1 MFEKERPTRT
11 GVLLIAFVAT
21 LALLVLASY
30 NSVPTRG
37 RSGASQPGVAWSIP
51 AAIETY
57 SPPTTTPDLRPT
69 PTYAP
74 PPTQEPPPL
83 AEVFPVDKA
92 APVPNVAWSAES
104 DNRLT
109 IWVGHYSD
117 NPAPGISA
125 ARRVAQWNN
134 TKRVDYAITYLAL
147 GNMAV
152 SPNNRYL
159 AALVKGVCEAP
170 PPEPTATP
178 GGDPNIPGMPI
189 VDGPCE
195 GFGPEYIYVIDL
207 ATGRVQTIPD
217 YNRYHDSNLSGL
229 DKIIGW
235 FDDDRFGIKPDSGH
249 MLVATR
255 DGTPIESRV
264 WPGASIYD
272 SVYRLSLLP
281 DHKTIFAWVHGEFFF
296 RDAPTGVVRKAGNK
310 LEGIGYEY
318 LAPSPDGKLISYQEP
333 ETGRESNDG
342 RHYELWA
349 QELAT
354 DRLHKLSPVGVW
366 DTQPAWSPDSSRI
379 AFAHTESIP
388 TSNDAWWSGFA
399 DKANTNIYIADAATN
414 TSRKLTNF
422 TNAHNAG
429 SQWTPAGNLL
439 LSSTA
444 NSQDG
449 RFDLMA
455 VSSVDGKATTVI
467 SAGQGEGLFD
477 VTFFGVGT
485 LPGMPRSGGELTQ
498 PTPSP

>member
-1 MFEKERPTRT
+1 
-11 GVLLIAFVAT
+11 
-21 LALLVLASY
+21 
-30 NSVPTRG
+30 
-37 RSGASQPGVAWSIP
+37 
-51 AAIETY
+51 
-57 SPPTTTPDLRPT
+57 
-69 PTYAP
+69 
-74 PPTQEPPPL
+74 
-83 AEVFPVDKA
+83 
-92 APVPNVAWSAES
+92 
-104 DNRLT
+104 
-109 IWVGHYSD
+109 
-117 NPAPGISA
+117 
-125 ARRVAQWNN
+125 
-134 TKRVDYAITYLAL
+134 VDYAITYLAL

>member
-11 GVLLIAFVAT
+11 GVLLIAVVA
-21 LALLVLASY
+21 VLAVLLLAFYS
-30 NSVPTRG
+30 NVPTRG
-37 RSGASQPGVAWSIP
+37 RSGASQPKVAWAIP

-69 PTYAP
+69 PTYEP
-74 PPTQEPPPL
+74 PPTQEPPPQ

-92 APVPNVAWSAES
+92 APIPNVAWSAES

-117 NPAPGISA
+117 NPSPGISA

-152 SPNNRYL
+152 SPNSRYL
-159 AALVKGVCEAP
+159 AALIKGICEAP

-178 GGDPNIPGMPI
+178 GGPPPDFIPPI

-195 GFGPEYIYVIDL
+195 GIDFQYIYVFDL
-207 ATGRVQTIPD
+207 ATGRIQTIPD
-217 YNRYHDSNLSGL
+217 YDRYHDSNLSGL

-255 DGTPIESRV
+255 DGAPIETRV

-272 SVYRLSLLP
+272 GIYRLSLLP

-296 RDAPTGVVRKAGNK
+296 RDAPTGVVRHAGKK
-310 LEGIGYEY
+310 LEGIGYQY
-318 LAPSPDGKLISYQEP
+318 LTPSPDGKFISYLMPRNGAE
-333 ETGRESNDG
+333 GSNDPTHG
-342 RHYELWA
+342 LWV
-349 QELAT
+349 QNLAS
-354 DRLHKLSPVGVW
+354 DAINPIVEQGVW
-366 DTQPAWSPDSSRI
+366 DSQPSWSPDSTQI
-379 AFAHTESIP
+379 AFVHADMTPITDNYYWIGDP
-388 TSNDAWWSGFA
+388 TQ
-399 DKANTNIYIADAATN
+399 ANTNIYVGNIAN
-414 TSRKLTNF
+414 FTSRQLTSF
-422 TNAHNAG
+422 TGAHNAG
-429 SQWTPAGNLL
+429 IQWTPAGNLL

-449 RFDLMA
+449 RFDLVA
-455 VSSVDGKATTVI
+455 VSSVDGKATTVMG
-467 SAGQGEGLFD
+467 SGQGEGLFD
-477 VTFFGVGT
+477 VTFFGTGT
-485 LPGMPRSGGELTQ
+485 LPGMPRSGSEADQTK
-498 PTPSP
+498 PSP